1 MLSERAIKGL
11 NIPSQSFYL
20 NKLYNE
26 DPYNEKTNEMGYIRL
41 SCADNSLSSDLIFEK
56 FRSINWQKFEENK
69 LLHYP
74 REGGELSTLTSAANF
89 INKFCRKELSPL
101 SPEELIIISGVT
113 MASDI
118 LSQILFNSGDSVL
131 TPAPFYYRFVNDFGE
146 RGLVNVEIVQTLT
159 ENGLLDLSVERFEEA
174 FLKAKGKVSAIL
186 IVNPQNPD
194 GCYFT
199 LNQLK
204 PIIDWALN
212 KNLFI
217 ILDEVYNLCIYEEEQ
232 INNCCFESAVKLFKT
247 PEELNKMIWVW
258 SMSKVFS
265 IPGLRAGVFYTK
277 NKKIKEAV
285 TKFVMFNQPNCV
297 TQFIMRHFLDDQD
310 WFEKVYLFE
319 NLRRLK
325 NTRDKLLLFLENQKI
340 PFIKPKSGF
349 FVLTDFSKFM
359 DEQTIE
365 GERRL
370 VERFIRKKVLI
381 NSGEELKAPKP
392 GWFRIVFSSV
402 NSSTLEKAFQRIT
415 EAISETN

>member
-1 MLSERAIKGL
+1 
-11 NIPSQSFYL
+11 
-20 NKLYNE
+20 
-26 DPYNEKTNEMGYIRL
+26 
-41 SCADNSLSSDLIFEK
+41 
-56 FRSINWQKFEENK
+56 
-69 LLHYP
+69 
-74 REGGELSTLTSAANF
+74 
-89 INKFCRKELSPL
+89 
-101 SPEELIIISGVT
+101 

-118 LSQILFNSGDSVL
+118 LSQVLFNSGDSVL
-131 TPAPFYYRFVNDFGE
+131 TPAPYYYRFVNDFGE

-159 ENGLLDLSVERFEEA
+159 ENGLFILSVERFEEA
-174 FLKAKGKVSAIL
+174 FLKAKGKVRAIL

-217 ILDEVYNLCIYEEEQ
+217 ILDEVYNLCIYEEEE
-232 INNCCFESAVKLFKT
+232 INCCFESAVKLFKT

-265 IPGLRAGVFYTK
+265 IPGLRGGVFYTR

-285 TKFVMFNQPNCV
+285 TKFMMFNQPNCV

-325 NTRDKLLLFLENQKI
+325 NTRDKLILF
-340 PFIKPKSGF
+340 FGKS
-349 FVLTDFSKFM
+349 K
-359 DEQTIE
+359 
-365 GERRL
+365 
-370 VERFIRKKVLI
+370 
-381 NSGEELKAPKP
+381 NS
-392 GWFRIVFSSV
+392 FY
-402 NSSTLEKAFQRIT
+402 
-415 EAISETN
+415 

>member
-1 MLSERAIKGL
+1 
-11 NIPSQSFYL
+11 
-20 NKLYNE
+20 
-26 DPYNEKTNEMGYIRL
+26 
-41 SCADNSLSSDLIFEK
+41 
-56 FRSINWQKFEENK
+56 
-69 LLHYP
+69 
-74 REGGELSTLTSAANF
+74 
-89 INKFCRKELSPL
+89 
-101 SPEELIIISGVT
+101 

-146 RGLVNVEIVQTLT
+146 RGLVNVEIVQTLN
-159 ENGLLDLSVERFEEA
+159 ENGVLILSVERFEEA

-199 LNQLK
+199 LDQLK

-217 ILDEVYNLCIYEEEQ
+217 ILDEVYNLCIYEEEEQ
-232 INNCCFESAVKLFKT
+232 INCCFESAVKLFKT

-258 SMSKVFS
+258 SMSKVFLKEENNFLNYFLKKVFS

-277 NKKIKEAV
+277 NKKIKEAF
-285 TKFVMFNQPNCV
+285 TKFVTFNQPNCV

-349 FVLTDFSKFM
+349 FVLADFSKFM

-370 VERFIRKKVLI
+370 VERFIRKKVLL
-381 NSGEELKAPKP
+381 NSGEEIKAPKP

-402 NSSTLEKAFQRIT
+402 NSSTLEKG
-415 EAISETN
+415 

>member
-1 MLSERAIKGL
+1 M
-11 NIPSQSFYL
+11 
-20 NKLYNE
+20 
-26 DPYNEKTNEMGYIRL
+26 
-41 SCADNSLSSDLIFEK
+41 
-56 FRSINWQKFEENK
+56 
-69 LLHYP
+69 
-74 REGGELSTLTSAANF
+74 
-89 INKFCRKELSPL
+89 
-101 SPEELIIISGVT
+101 
-113 MASDI
+113 
-118 LSQILFNSGDSVL
+118 
-131 TPAPFYYRFVNDFGE
+131 
-146 RGLVNVEIVQTLT
+146 
-159 ENGLLDLSVERFEEA
+159 
-174 FLKAKGKVSAIL
+174 KAKGKVRAIL

-217 ILDEVYNLCIYEEEQ
+217 ILDEVYNLCIYEEEE
-232 INNCCFESAVKLFKT
+232 INCCFESAVKLFKT

-265 IPGLRAGVFYTK
+265 IPGLRGGVFYTR

-285 TKFVMFNQPNCV
+285 TKFMMFNQPNCV

-325 NTRDKLLLFLENQKI
+325 NTRDKLILFLENQKI

-349 FVLTDFSKFM
+349 FVLTNFSKFM

-381 NSGEELKAPKP
+381 NSGEEIKAPKP

-402 NSSTLEKAFQRIT
+402 NSSTLEKALQRIT